1 MSQIPGPRAS
11 QGRSAAGGA
20 GHLRRNRP
28 RPAAGRAR
36 TRTRGPR
43 RRTPLPSLPSWPGR
57 TRSPSTAAAGSG
69 PLTPR
74 SPSPAPASFHMGRR
88 PGRLRDVRHRRA
100 RHACH
105 DGPHRS
111 IRSATSPLGC
121 EFASQ
126 PFRGRRGRAQ
136 ITCAVRGCGIT
147 RQRAC
152 CKAALRAGLLYAVS
166 YRGLAAVRSLPGGSV
181 PSQDRRRGTGLRN

>member
-1 MSQIPGPRAS
+1 MLGTFAEIGRAPLRAELERVPAALGAEPRY
-11 QGRSAAGGA
+11 
-20 GHLRRNRP
+20 RP
-28 RPAAGRAR
+28 CRAGRAER
-36 TRTRGPR
+36 DRLRQQR
-43 RRTPLPSLPSWPGR
+43 RDPGR
-57 TRSPSTAAAGSG
+57 LPPFAVAG
-69 PLTPR
+69 
-74 SPSPAPASFHMGRR
+74 PASFHMGRR